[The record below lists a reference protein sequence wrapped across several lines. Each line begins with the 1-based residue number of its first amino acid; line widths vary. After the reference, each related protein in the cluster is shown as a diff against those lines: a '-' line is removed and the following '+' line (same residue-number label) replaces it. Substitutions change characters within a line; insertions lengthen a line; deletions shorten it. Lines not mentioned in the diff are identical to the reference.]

1 MTHSGG
7 RKPRIVGNHKE
18 YRWHFR
24 PGTTLHVNGVVVT
37 SPARGGFDVV
47 VLEPLSASALAGTAA
62 VCENT
67 GDTNSAGQTPRE

>member
-1 MTHSGG
+1 MTRNGG
-7 RKPRIVGNHKE
+7 RKPRIIGDHKE

-47 VLEPLSASALAGTAA
+47 VREPLSTALAPAA
-62 VCENT
+62 TVCDNS
-67 GDTNSAGQTPRE
+67 GDSNSVGQSPRE